1 MKIINIFLFITLL
14 SCNNSNEMSDNHETT
29 KVDTQSISNTP
40 NDDDLGAKP
49 LHIVEENYFYKN
61 KTLTSGTA
69 NRMIFSDNNKIS
81 IEFDRFYDGSEK
93 TYSITGKYEN
103 KDGRLF
109 VTWNK
114 TNTISW
120 LNTWGECGL
129 QTVRQSHS
137 FNNILDIINTSNCIK
152 VNTKFKQSFY
162 EGQRCGNED
171 KESDYFY
178 EFCL

>member
-1 MKIINIFLFITLL
+1 MKIFTLFLFITLL
-14 SCNNSNEMSDNHETT
+14 SCNNSNEIPDNQEPAR
-29 KVDTQSISNTP
+29 VDTQTLSNAP
-40 NDDDLGAKP
+40 KEADLESQP
-49 LHIVEENYFYKN
+49 VRVVEENHFFKN

-69 NRMIFSDNNKIS
+69 HRMIFSNKNKIK
-81 IEFDRFYDGSEK
+81 IELDRFYDGSEK
-93 TYSITGKYEN
+93 TYSITGKYEYI
-103 KDGRLF
+103 DGKLK

-137 FNNILDIINTSNCIK
+137 FSNILDITNSSNCIR

-171 KESDYFY
+171 KDQDDFF